1 MATLSKR
8 NRLIWIIPTL
18 ILVALLLFIF
28 KPSSPAPLNT
38 TNQNEKIVKIRIAVP
53 DLSSSERHSSGAPLV
68 DYIYLNQLLEKEFSS
83 KNIQIEW
90 QFFKGAGPVINEALA
105 NKQLDFAFLGDL
117 AAIIGKSNQID
128 TTLLMATGR
137 HIDAYLG
144 VLPNKGYTSL
154 EKLRGKRIAIFQG
167 TAMQLSFDQ
176 YIERYGFTEK
186 DFRIINLD
194 PAAANA
200 ALAAKQ
206 IDASWGL
213 MSILA
218 LKQQKIVEVPQSTGQ
233 RQDGAG
239 TIQSGLVGRSE
250 FIQQHPEL
258 TQALVNT
265 VLQSAY
271 WVSQPENR
279 NDAIQLVTKNA
290 GLPIELYAFS
300 LQNKALKTVYSP
312 LLDEYYLE
320 HLQQGVQTALN
331 AKLIKRN
338 VDVKQWQNSEFVD
351 KGLEYLNYINYWE
364 EESK

>member
-8 NRLIWIIPTL
+8 NRFIWIIPAF
-18 ILVALLLFIF
+18 IFIALLLFIF
-28 KPSSPAPLNT
+28 KPSSAPSKT
-38 TNQNEKIVKIRIAVP
+38 TNQTENIVKIRIAVP
-53 DLSSSERHSSGAPLV
+53 DLSSSERHSSGTPLV
-68 DYIYLNQLLEKEFSS
+68 DYIYLNQLLEKEFAK
-83 KNIQIEW
+83 KNIQVEW

-117 AAIIGKSNQID
+117 AAIIGKSNQVD

-137 HIDAYLG
+137 HTDAYLG

-154 EKLRGKRIAIFQG
+154 ERLKGKRIAIFQG

-176 YIERYGFTEK
+176 YIEQYGFTEK

-218 LKQQKIVEVPQSTGQ
+218 LKQQEIVEVPLSTAQ
-233 RQDGAG
+233 RRDRAG
-239 TIQSGLVGRSE
+239 TIQSGLVARSE

-258 TQALVNT
+258 TQTLVNT
-265 VLQSAY
+265 VLKSAH

-279 NDAIQLVTKNA
+279 DNAIDLVTKNA
-290 GLPIELYAFS
+290 GLPAELYALS
-300 LQNKALKTVYSP
+300 LQDKALKTVYSP
-312 LLDEYYLE
+312 LLDEYYLT

-338 VDVKQWQNSEFVD
+338 FDVKQWQNPEFLST
-351 KGLEYLNYINYWE
+351 GLQQLNYSNYW
-364 EESK
+364 

>member
-1 MATLSKR
+1 
-8 NRLIWIIPTL
+8 
-18 ILVALLLFIF
+18 
-28 KPSSPAPLNT
+28 
-38 TNQNEKIVKIRIAVP
+38 
-53 DLSSSERHSSGAPLV
+53 
-68 DYIYLNQLLEKEFSS
+68 
-83 KNIQIEW
+83 
-90 QFFKGAGPVINEALA
+90 EALA

-137 HIDAYLG
+137 HVDAYLG

-154 EKLRGKRIAIFQG
+154 EQLRGKRIAIFQG

-218 LKQQKIVEVPQSTGQ
+218 LKQQKIVEVPLSTGQ

-250 FIQQHPEL
+250 FVRQHPEFVQTL
-258 TQALVNT
+258 INT

-271 WVSQPENR
+271 WVSQPKNR
-279 NDAIQLVTKNA
+279 DNAIQLVAKNA
-290 GLPIELYAFS
+290 GFSKDLYELS
-300 LQNKALKTVYSP
+300 LQDKALKTVYSP
-312 LLDEYYLE
+312 LLDEYYFG
-320 HLQQGVQTALN
+320 HLQRGVQTALN
-331 AKLIKRN
+331 SKLIKRN
-338 VDVKQWQNSEFVD
+338 VDIKQWQNSEFVAR
-351 KGLEYLNYINYWE
+351 GIQQMNYVDFWNS
-364 EESK
+364 SK

>member
-8 NRLIWIIPTL
+8 NRFIWIIPAL
-18 ILVALLLFIF
+18 IFIALLLFIF
-28 KPSSPAPLNT
+28 KPSSSAPSKT
-38 TNQNEKIVKIRIAVP
+38 TNQTENIVKIRIAVP
-53 DLSSSERHSSGAPLV
+53 DLSSSERHSSGTPLV
-68 DYIYLNQLLEKEFSS
+68 DYIYLNQLLEKEFSK
-83 KNIQIEW
+83 KNIQVEW

-128 TTLLMATGR
+128 TTLLVATGR

-154 EKLRGKRIAIFQG
+154 EQLRGKRIAIFQG

-213 MSILA
+213 MPILA
-218 LKQQKIVEVPQSTGQ
+218 LKQQKIVEVPLSTGQ

-250 FIQQHPEL
+250 FIKQHPEIVQ
-258 TQALVNT
+258 TLVNT
-265 VLQSAY
+265 VLQSAH

-279 NDAIQLVTKNA
+279 DNAIQLVTKNA
-290 GLPIELYAFS
+290 GLPTELYALS
-300 LQNKALKTVYSP
+300 LQDKALKTVFSP
-312 LLDEYYLE
+312 LLDEYYLG
-320 HLQQGVQTALN
+320 HLQEGVQTALK
-331 AKLIKRN
+331 AKLIKRD
-338 VDVKQWQNSEFVD
+338 VDVKQWQNAEFVER
-351 KGLEYLNYINYWE
+351 GIQQLNYVNYWNS
-364 EESK
+364 SK